1 MARKKSTINELCK
14 ILSEAVKEVLEINT
28 GSKIKVAPTLQRIAN
43 IALRPDIG
51 AFVEFNGDYNGLLC
65 MNFSKESAYE
75 LYKKAMLTLG
85 LTDEEIVKD
94 PLADEVVNFIGEIV
108 NQIIGNFRSK
118 IEKEYGLVAKNNQ
131 PKAIVISRAIIMY
144 IDTFLQTAQSRKL
157 SFRTEDGNSFYA
169 ELSLEHVEFIPLEGV
184 GEEESEG
191 TDASV
196 EELLNKFF

>member
-1 MARKKSTINELCK
+1 MRKRKSTINELSK
-14 ILSEAVKEVLEINT
+14 ILSESVKEVLEINT

-65 MNFSKESAYE
+65 MNFTKEAAYE

-85 LTDEEIVKD
+85 LSESEIAD
-94 PLADEVVNFIGEIV
+94 SELAEEVVNFVGEIV

-118 IEKEYGLVAKNNQ
+118 IEKEYGLIAKNNQ

-144 IDTFLQTAQSRKL
+144 IDTFLQSSQSRKL
-157 SFRTEDGNSFYA
+157 SFRTEDSNGFYA
-169 ELSLEHVEFIPLEGV
+169 EISLEQVEFIPLESSDT
-184 GEEESEG
+184 ESTEP
-191 TDASV
+191 SV

>member
-1 MARKKSTINELCK
+1 MRKRKSTINELSK
-14 ILSEAVKEVLEINT
+14 ILSESVKEVLEINT

-65 MNFSKESAYE
+65 MNFTKEAAYE

-85 LTDEEIVKD
+85 LSESEIAD
-94 PLADEVVNFIGEIV
+94 SELAEEVVNFVGEIV

-118 IEKEYGLVAKNNQ
+118 IEKEYGLIAKNNQ

-144 IDTFLQTAQSRKL
+144 IDTFLQSSQSRKL
-157 SFRTEDGNSFYA
+157 SFRTENSNGFYA
-169 ELSLEHVEFIPLEGV
+169 ELSLEQVEFIPLESSDT
-184 GEEESEG
+184 ESTEP
-191 TDASV
+191 SV

>member
-1 MARKKSTINELCK
+1 MRKRKSTINELSK
-14 ILSEAVKEVLEINT
+14 ILSESVKEVLEINT

-65 MNFSKESAYE
+65 MNFTKEAAYE

-85 LTDEEIVKD
+85 LSESEIAD
-94 PLADEVVNFIGEIV
+94 SELAEEVVNFVGEIV

-118 IEKEYGLVAKNNQ
+118 IEKEYGLIAKNNQ

-144 IDTFLQTAQSRKL
+144 IDTFLQSSQSRKL
-157 SFRTEDGNSFYA
+157 SFRTENSNGFYA
-169 ELSLEHVEFIPLEGV
+169 EISLEQVEFIPLESSDT
-184 GEEESEG
+184 ESAEP
-191 TDASV
+191 SV

>member
-1 MARKKSTINELCK
+1 MSRRKSTINELCK
-14 ILSEAVKEVLEINT
+14 ILSEAVKEVFEINT
-28 GSKIKVAPTLQRIAN
+28 GSTIKVAPTLQRIAN

-85 LTDEEIVKD
+85 LGEEEIAKD
-94 PLADEVVNFIGEIV
+94 MLADEVVNFIGEIV
-108 NQIIGNFRSK
+108 NQIIGSFRSK

-157 SFRTEDGNSFYA
+157 SFRTDEGHSFYA
-169 ELSLEHVEFIPLEGV
+169 ELSLEQVEFIPLQEKS
-184 GEEESEG
+184 ESE
-191 TDASV
+191 DSEPSV
-196 EELLNKFF
+196 EELLNQFF